1 MKLYGAVILL
11 SLALTSAAFL
21 KGKNSG
27 KHRRIEPSKSSSE
40 DSGAKDESF
49 LSSANLIPNT
59 DPPFLQEPVGA
70 GGEAEVE
77 VRVTDNGQY
86 EVCLESEVA
95 SFYSPSPSRRR
106 HFDWTRDSWIW
117 CFHGRELLCL
127 QKETTLRIATR
138 LDYGL
143 FLDAT
148 HRTIFI
154 LSYNLI
160 CFHPCST
167 DIYGDSCQS
176 SASSELA
183 R

>member
-77 VRVTDNGQY
+77 ARATISSISIEVTP
-86 EVCLESEVA
+86 L
-95 SFYSPSPSRRR
+95 
-106 HFDWTRDSWIW
+106 
-117 CFHGRELLCL
+117 
-127 QKETTLRIATR
+127 R
-138 LDYGL
+138 LDPRL
-143 FLDAT
+143 LDLVPLLKGTTSTMSAEGKV
-148 HRTIFI
+148 H
-154 LSYNLI
+154 
-160 CFHPCST
+160 ST
-167 DIYGDSCQS
+167 DCDSVGLWFVS
-176 SASSELA
+176 
-183 R
+183 